1 GDIRLAHQLLGES
14 VSLQRELGDVNSM
27 AFGLERFAL
36 VAAAH
41 GRAER
46 ALQLA
51 GAASALR
58 EAIGTPL
65 GAAAQSA
72 VAARCATARA
82 SLPGGLAEAAWTRGR
97 AMSMDAAVGFAL
109 ADNVEAGA
117 GAEQLRAV
125 GE

>member
-1 GDIRLAHQLLGES
+1 EESVAIKRVIGDDLGLALSLAKLGEVIGTQGDIRLAHQLLGES

-51 GAASALR
+51 GAASTLR
-58 EAIGTPL
+58 DAIGTPL
-65 GAAAQSA
+65 AAAAQSA
-72 VAARCATARA
+72 VEARFAPARA
-82 SLPGGLAEAAWTRGR
+82 SLQPDVAEAA
-97 AMSMDAAVGFAL
+97 
-109 ADNVEAGA
+109 
-117 GAEQLRAV
+117 
-125 GE
+125 